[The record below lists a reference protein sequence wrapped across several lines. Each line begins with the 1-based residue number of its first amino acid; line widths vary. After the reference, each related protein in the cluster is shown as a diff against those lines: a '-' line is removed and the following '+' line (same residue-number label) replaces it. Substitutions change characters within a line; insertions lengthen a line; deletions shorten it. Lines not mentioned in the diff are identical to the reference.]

1 MNELI
6 YAAFTGAIISAL
18 RFATKSKVKMVRV
31 FLTGFFLS
39 VFIGED
45 VVNAIQQY
53 LNFKV
58 SQGGVVFLV
67 AFLGAEIL
75 ERVILFIRSMSV
87 NMIWNKKDDN

>member
-18 RFATKSKVKMVRV
+18 RFATKSKIKMVRV
-31 FLTGFFLS
+31 FLTGFFLA

-45 VVNAIQQY
+45 VVHGVQHY
-53 LNFKV
+53 FSFEV

-67 AFLGAEIL
+67 SFLGAEIL
-75 ERVILFIRSMSV
+75 ERVILFIRSMNV
-87 NMIWNKKDDN
+87 NMIWNKKDDS